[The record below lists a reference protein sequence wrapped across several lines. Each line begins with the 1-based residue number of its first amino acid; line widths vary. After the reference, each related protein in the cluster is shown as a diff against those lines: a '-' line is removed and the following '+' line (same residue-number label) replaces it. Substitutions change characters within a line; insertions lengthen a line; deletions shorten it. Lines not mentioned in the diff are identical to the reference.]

1 MAGKGRRVDEGADGG
16 LGLGKLEAQPTEAAV
31 GGNAP
36 VDNMYARAYSNG
48 KGPRPVPGK
57 GIRPAGG
64 GKGCG
69 DAPKAAFAAPAAMD
83 DPLVVASI
91 ESNR

>member
-1 MAGKGRRVDEGADGG
+1 MEAF
-16 LGLGKLEAQPTEAAV
+16 LESWE
-31 GGNAP
+31 
-36 VDNMYARAYSNG
+36 RS
-48 KGPRPVPGK
+48 
-57 GIRPAGG
+57 PAGG